1 MFPYKTYIMALVVS
15 VLPWATERLGM
26 VDWNALL
33 LGWGVPDN
41 MVVPAATAVS
51 GVIMIVMR
59 FITQITTVQAAL
71 NTEPPKPVE

>member
-1 MFPYKTYIMALVVS
+1 MLGYKTYIMGLIVAL
-15 VLPWATERLGM
+15 LPLVTEKLGA

-33 LGWGVPDN
+33 LSLGVPDN

-59 FITQITTVQAAL
+59 FITQITTVKDAL
-71 NTEPPKPVE
+71 YTEPPK